1 MHSIGSSVRVGPG
14 IAMRQLCVL
23 PLLLS
28 LAGSETVAQG
38 QPPRWQLA
46 SAFVQRDSVALRRF
60 LASDVMIWP
69 PAPDT
74 ARRGSPAVRY
84 FIDLALASRV
94 TQSDFRPRT
103 VTTDGAYL
111 IEDGTWTFT
120 HRRTTVSARSDLRWR
135 RTDGRWRGSFLKWE
149 LFR

>member
-1 MHSIGSSVRVGPG
+1 
-14 IAMRQLCVL
+14 MRQLCVL
-23 PLLLS
+23 LLLLS
-28 LAGSETVAQG
+28 LTGSEALAQA

-46 SAFVQRDSVALRRF
+46 SAFVRRDSVALRRF
-60 LASDVMIWP
+60 LAPDVMIWP

-74 ARRGSPAVRY
+74 ARRGSPAIRY

-94 TQSDFRPRT
+94 TQSDFRPRAL
-103 VTTDGAYL
+103 TTDGAYL

-120 HRRTTVSARSDLRWR
+120 HRRTRVSARYDLRWR
-135 RTDGRWRGSFLKWE
+135 LADGRWQVSFLKWE

>member
-1 MHSIGSSVRVGPG
+1 
-14 IAMRQLCVL
+14 MRQFCVL
-23 PLLLS
+23 LLLS
-28 LAGSETVAQG
+28 GLAGSEALAQA

-46 SAFVQRDSVALRRF
+46 SAFVQRDSAALRRF

-74 ARRGSPAVRY
+74 ARRGSPAIRY

-94 TQSDFRPRT
+94 TQSSFRPRA

-120 HRRTTVSARSDLRWR
+120 HQRTRVSTRYDLRWR
-135 RTDGRWRGSFLKWE
+135 LADGRWRVSFLKWE

>member
-1 MHSIGSSVRVGPG
+1 
-14 IAMRQLCVL
+14 MRQFCVL
-23 PLLLS
+23 LLLS
-28 LAGSETVAQG
+28 GLAGGEALAQG

-46 SAFVQRDSVALRRF
+46 SAFVQRDSAALRRV

-74 ARRGSPAVRY
+74 ARRGSPAIRY

-94 TQSDFRPRT
+94 TQSSFRPRA

-120 HRRTTVSARSDLRWR
+120 HQRTKVSARYDLRWR
-135 RTDGRWRGSFLKWE
+135 LADGRWRVSFLKWE

>member
-1 MHSIGSSVRVGPG
+1 
-14 IAMRQLCVL
+14 MRQFCVL
-23 PLLLS
+23 LLLS
-28 LAGSETVAQG
+28 GLAGSEALAQA

-46 SAFVQRDSVALRRF
+46 SAFVQRDSAALRRF
-60 LASDVMIWP
+60 LSSDVMIWP

-74 ARRGSPAVRY
+74 ARRGSPAIRY

-94 TQSDFRPRT
+94 TQSSFRPRA

-120 HRRTTVSARSDLRWR
+120 HQRTRVSTRYDLRWR
-135 RTDGRWRGSFLKWE
+135 LADGRWRVSFLKWE

>member
-1 MHSIGSSVRVGPG
+1 
-14 IAMRQLCVL
+14 MRQLCVL
-23 PLLLS
+23 LLLLS
-28 LAGSETVAQG
+28 LTGSEVLAQA

-46 SAFVQRDSVALRRF
+46 SAFVRRDSVALRRF
-60 LASDVMIWP
+60 LAPDVMIWP

-74 ARRGSPAVRY
+74 ARRGSPAIRY

-94 TQSDFRPRT
+94 SQSDFRPRAL
-103 VTTDGAYL
+103 TTDGAYL

-120 HRRTTVSARSDLRWR
+120 HRRARVSARYDLRWR
-135 RTDGRWRGSFLKWE
+135 LADGRWQVSFLKWE

>member
-1 MHSIGSSVRVGPG
+1 
-14 IAMRQLCVL
+14 MRQFCVL
-23 PLLLS
+23 LLLS
-28 LAGSETVAQG
+28 GLAGSEALAQA

-46 SAFVQRDSVALRRF
+46 SAFVQRDSAALRRF
-60 LASDVMIWP
+60 LSSDVMIWP

-74 ARRGSPAVRY
+74 ARRGSPAIRY

-94 TQSDFRPRT
+94 TRSSFRPRA

-120 HRRTTVSARSDLRWR
+120 HQRTRVSTRYDLRWR
-135 RTDGRWRGSFLKWE
+135 LADGRWRVSFLKWE

>member
-1 MHSIGSSVRVGPG
+1 
-14 IAMRQLCVL
+14 MRHLCVL
-23 PLLLS
+23 LLLLS
-28 LAGSETVAQG
+28 LAGSEALAQG

-46 SAFVQRDSVALRRF
+46 SAFVGRDSVALRRF

-74 ARRGSPAVRY
+74 ARRGSSAVRY

-120 HRRTTVSARSDLRWR
+120 HRRAKVSARYDLRWR
-135 RTDGRWRGSFLKWE
+135 RADGRWRVSFLKWE

>member
-1 MHSIGSSVRVGPG
+1 
-14 IAMRQLCVL
+14 MRQFCVL
-23 PLLLS
+23 LLLS
-28 LAGSETVAQG
+28 GLAGSEALAQA

-46 SAFVQRDSVALRRF
+46 SAFVQRDSAALRRF

-74 ARRGSPAVRY
+74 ARRGSPAIRY

-94 TQSDFRPRT
+94 TRSSFRPRA

-120 HRRTTVSARSDLRWR
+120 HQRTRVSTRYDLRWR
-135 RTDGRWRGSFLKWE
+135 LADGRWRVSFLKWE

>member
-1 MHSIGSSVRVGPG
+1 
-14 IAMRQLCVL
+14 MRQLCVL
-23 PLLLS
+23 LLLLS
-28 LAGSETVAQG
+28 LADSEGLAQG

-46 SAFVQRDSVALRRF
+46 SAFVQRDSVALSRF

-120 HRRTTVSARSDLRWR
+120 HRRAKVSARYDLRWR
-135 RTDGRWRGSFLKWE
+135 RADGRWRVSFLKWE

>member
-1 MHSIGSSVRVGPG
+1 
-14 IAMRQLCVL
+14 MRQFCVL
-23 PLLLS
+23 LLLS
-28 LAGSETVAQG
+28 GLAGSEALAQA

-46 SAFVQRDSVALRRF
+46 SAFVQRDSAALRRF

-74 ARRGSPAVRY
+74 ARRGSPAIRY

-94 TQSDFRPRT
+94 TRSSFRPRA

-120 HRRTTVSARSDLRWR
+120 HQRTRVSTRYDLRWR
-135 RTDGRWRGSFLKWE
+135 LADGRWQVSFLKWE

>member
-1 MHSIGSSVRVGPG
+1 
-14 IAMRQLCVL
+14 MRQFCVL
-23 PLLLS
+23 LLLS
-28 LAGSETVAQG
+28 GLAGSEALAQA

-46 SAFVQRDSVALRRF
+46 SAFVQRDSAALRRF

-74 ARRGSPAVRY
+74 ARRGSPAIRY

-94 TQSDFRPRT
+94 TRSSFRPRA

-120 HRRTTVSARSDLRWR
+120 HQRTRVSTRYDLRWR
-135 RTDGRWRGSFLKWE
+135 LADGRWWVSFLKWE

>member
-1 MHSIGSSVRVGPG
+1 
-14 IAMRQLCVL
+14 MRQFCVL
-23 PLLLS
+23 LLLS
-28 LAGSETVAQG
+28 GLAGGEALAQG

-46 SAFVQRDSVALRRF
+46 SAFVQRDSAALRRF

-74 ARRGSPAVRY
+74 ARRGSPAIRY

-94 TQSDFRPRT
+94 TQSSFRPRA

-120 HRRTTVSARSDLRWR
+120 HQRTKVSARYDLRWR
-135 RTDGRWRGSFLKWE
+135 LADGRWRVSFLKWE

>member
-1 MHSIGSSVRVGPG
+1 
-14 IAMRQLCVL
+14 MRQFCVL
-23 PLLLS
+23 LLLS
-28 LAGSETVAQG
+28 GLAGGEALAQG

-46 SAFVQRDSVALRRF
+46 SAFVQRDSAALRRF
-60 LASDVMIWP
+60 LASDAMIWP

-74 ARRGSPAVRY
+74 ARRGSPAIRY

-94 TQSDFRPRT
+94 TQSSFRPRA

-120 HRRTTVSARSDLRWR
+120 HQRTKVSARYDLRWR
-135 RTDGRWRGSFLKWE
+135 LADGRWRVSFLKWE

>member
-1 MHSIGSSVRVGPG
+1 
-14 IAMRQLCVL
+14 MRQFCVL
-23 PLLLS
+23 LLLS
-28 LAGSETVAQG
+28 GLAGSEALAQA

-46 SAFVQRDSVALRRF
+46 SAFVQRDSAALRRF

-74 ARRGSPAVRY
+74 ARRGSPAIRY

-94 TQSDFRPRT
+94 TRSSFRPRA

-111 IEDGTWTFT
+111 IEDGTWSFT
-120 HRRTTVSARSDLRWR
+120 HQRTKVSARYDLRWR
-135 RTDGRWRGSFLKWE
+135 LADGRWRVSFLKWE

>member
-1 MHSIGSSVRVGPG
+1 
-14 IAMRQLCVL
+14 MRQFCVL
-23 PLLLS
+23 LLLS
-28 LAGSETVAQG
+28 GLAGSEALAQA

-46 SAFVQRDSVALRRF
+46 SAFVQRDSAALRRF
-60 LASDVMIWP
+60 LSSDVMIWP

-74 ARRGSPAVRY
+74 ARRGSPAIRY

-94 TQSDFRPRT
+94 TQSSFRPRA

-120 HRRTTVSARSDLRWR
+120 HQRTRVSTRYDLRWR
-135 RTDGRWRGSFLKWE
+135 LADGRWQVSFLKWE

>member
-1 MHSIGSSVRVGPG
+1 
-14 IAMRQLCVL
+14 MRQFCVL
-23 PLLLS
+23 LLLS
-28 LAGSETVAQG
+28 GLAGSEALAQA

-46 SAFVQRDSVALRRF
+46 SAFVQRDSAALRRF

-74 ARRGSPAVRY
+74 ARRGSPAIRY

-94 TQSDFRPRT
+94 TRSSFRPRA
-103 VTTDGAYL
+103 VITDGAYL

-120 HRRTTVSARSDLRWR
+120 HQRTRVSTRYDLRWR
-135 RTDGRWRGSFLKWE
+135 LADGRWRVSFLKWE

>member
-1 MHSIGSSVRVGPG
+1 
-14 IAMRQLCVL
+14 MRQLCVL
-23 PLLLS
+23 LLLLS
-28 LAGSETVAQG
+28 LTGSEVLAQA

-46 SAFVQRDSVALRRF
+46 SAFVRRDSVALRRF
-60 LASDVMIWP
+60 LAPDVMIWP

-74 ARRGSPAVRY
+74 ARRGSPAIRY

-94 TQSDFRPRT
+94 SQSDFRPRAL
-103 VTTDGAYL
+103 TTDGAYL

-120 HRRTTVSARSDLRWR
+120 HRRTRVSARYDLRWR
-135 RTDGRWRGSFLKWE
+135 LAEGRWQVSFLKWE

>member
-1 MHSIGSSVRVGPG
+1 
-14 IAMRQLCVL
+14 MRQFCVL
-23 PLLLS
+23 LLLS
-28 LAGSETVAQG
+28 GLAGSEALAQA

-46 SAFVQRDSVALRRF
+46 SAFVQRDSAALRRF

-74 ARRGSPAVRY
+74 ARRGSPAIRY

-94 TQSDFRPRT
+94 TQSSFRPRA

-111 IEDGTWTFT
+111 IEDGTWSFT
-120 HRRTTVSARSDLRWR
+120 HQRTKVSARYDLRWR
-135 RTDGRWRGSFLKWE
+135 LADGRWRVSFLKWE